1 MLFRAK
7 PPDLTHGKK
16 PSMRELRLY
25 EVRKSK
31 PFILDVA
38 LEYKRM
44 IDSGEVKSQAE
55 LARKLGLSRA
65 RVTQVLNVLK
75 IYNSDSEFF
84 SPLINNTYLTER
96 KLRGIKSSRNS

>member
-1 MLFRAK
+1 
-7 PPDLTHGKK
+7 
-16 PSMRELRLY
+16 MRELRLY

-44 IDSGEVKSQAE
+44 IACPARGGDSGKVTCQAE

-65 RVTQVLNVLK
+65 RITQVLNVLK
-75 IYNSDSEFF
+75 INPGIFLKLSSEN
-84 SPLINNTYLTER
+84 LIEGVTER
-96 KLRGIKSSRNS
+96 RLRNSHIHNKITEKAPVLNN